1 MAAKT
6 SSAVKKSN
14 VSEEKQ
20 RAVARLQ
27 SLFEKYPVF
36 AIADL
41 KGLKASQLQV
51 LKKKF
56 KDEIEIHIAKNTIT
70 KIALSNLSGRFKDLE
85 AINKYLEGPNAFI
98 FSKKNPFYLYLM
110 FEKNKVA
117 SAASPG
123 DIAPSDIMVSA
134 GNTGMQPGPILS
146 KFGAAKIQTKM
157 QDGTVWIAKDTV
169 VARKGDTISADLA
182 DLLGKLGL
190 KPILVGIKLRMGYD
204 GGVIPGD
211 VLAINLDQYK
221 ADLASAVRGAFN
233 LSVNAVYPT
242 RETAPLLIAKAYME
256 AKSVA
261 VKSGSPIPEV
271 MGEVLALADQQ
282 GKAVARAVK
291 EKHPEIKL

>member
-6 SSAVKKSN
+6 SSIKKRK
-14 VSEEKQ
+14 VSREKQ
-20 RAVARLQ
+20 ESVAYLQ

-56 KDEIEIHIAKNTIT
+56 KDEIEIHIAKNTLT
-70 KIALSNLSGRFKDLE
+70 KIALSNLSGKYKDME
-85 AINKYLEGPNAFI
+85 AITKYLDGPNAFI
-98 FSKKNPFYLYLM
+98 FSKKNPFYMYLM

-123 DIAPSDIMVSA
+123 DIAPIDIMVTA

-146 KFGAAKIQTKM
+146 KFGASKIQTKM

-169 VARKGDTISADLA
+169 VAKKGDTISGDLA

-204 GGVIPGD
+204 EGVIPGD
-211 VLAINLDQYK
+211 VLAINLDEYRVNVMG
-221 ADLASAVRGAFN
+221 AVHQAFN
-233 LSVNAVYPT
+233 LSINAVYPT
-242 RETAPLLIAKAYME
+242 KETVPLLIAKAYME

-261 VKSGSPIPEV
+261 VKSGSPLPEV
-271 MGEVLALADQQ
+271 MGDVLALAEQR
-282 GKAVARAVK
+282 GKAVAKAVK
-291 EKHPEIKL
+291 EKHPEINL

>member
-6 SSAVKKSN
+6 SSIKKRK
-14 VSEEKQ
+14 VSREKQ
-20 RAVARLQ
+20 ESVAYLQ

-56 KDEIEIHIAKNTIT
+56 KDEIEIHIAKNTLT
-70 KIALSNLSGRFKDLE
+70 KIALSNLSGKYKDME
-85 AINKYLEGPNAFI
+85 AITKYLDGPNAFI
-98 FSKKNPFYLYLM
+98 FSKKNPFYMYLM

-123 DIAPSDIMVSA
+123 DTAPIDIMVTA

-146 KFGAAKIQTKM
+146 KFGASKIQTKM

-169 VARKGDTISADLA
+169 VAKKGDTISGDLA

-204 GGVIPGD
+204 EGVIPGD
-211 VLAINLDQYK
+211 VLAINLDEYRVNVMG
-221 ADLASAVRGAFN
+221 AVHQAFN
-233 LSVNAVYPT
+233 LSINAVYPT
-242 RETAPLLIAKAYME
+242 KETVPLLIAKAYME

-261 VKSGSPIPEV
+261 VKSGSPLPEV
-271 MGEVLALADQQ
+271 MGDVLALAEQR
-282 GKAVARAVK
+282 GRAVAKAVK
-291 EKHPEIKL
+291 EKHPEINL

>member
-6 SSAVKKSN
+6 SSAKKSK
-14 VSEEKQ
+14 VSKEKQ
-20 RAVARLQ
+20 ESVKHLE
-27 SLFEKYPVF
+27 SLFEKYPIF

-41 KGLKASQLQV
+41 KGLKASQLQI

-56 KDEIEIHIAKNTIT
+56 KNEIEIHIAKNTLT
-70 KIALSNLSGRFKDLE
+70 KIAISNLSDKYKDQE
-85 AINKYLEGPNAFI
+85 SIKKYLAGPNAFI
-98 FSKKNPFYLYLM
+98 FSKKNPFYMYLM

-123 DIAPSDIMVSA
+123 DIAPNDLTVTA

-169 VARKGDTISADLA
+169 VAKKGDAISADLA

-190 KPILVGIKLRMGYD
+190 KPILVGIKLKMGYD
-204 GGVIPGD
+204 ESVIPGD
-211 VLAINLDQYK
+211 VLAINLDEYK
-221 ADLASAVRGAFN
+221 ANVAVAVHEAFN
-233 LSVNAVYPT
+233 LSINAVYPT
-242 RETAPLLIAKAYME
+242 KETAPVLIAKAYFE

-261 VKSGSPIPEV
+261 VKSGSPVPEV
-271 MGEVLALADQQ
+271 MGEVLALAEQR
-282 GKAVARAVK
+282 GKAVAKVVK
-291 EKHPEIKL
+291 EKHPEINL

>member
-1 MAAKT
+1 MAPKK
-6 SSAVKKSN
+6 SSAKKSK
-14 VSEEKQ
+14 VSVEKQ
-20 RAVARLQ
+20 ESVKRLQ
-27 SLFEKYPVF
+27 SLFNKYPIF

-56 KDEIEIHIAKNTIT
+56 KDEIEIHIAKNTLT
-70 KIALSNLSGRFKDLE
+70 KIAISNLSDKYKDSDSIK
-85 AINKYLEGPNAFI
+85 AYLEGPNAFI
-98 FSKKNPFYLYLM
+98 FSKKNPFYMYLM

-123 DIAPSDIMVSA
+123 DIAPNDLTVTA

-169 VARKGDTISADLA
+169 VAKKGDAISADLA
-182 DLLGKLGL
+182 DLLVKLGL
-190 KPILVGIKLRMGYD
+190 KPILVGIKLKMGYD

-211 VLAINLDQYK
+211 VLAINLDEYK
-221 ADLASAVRGAFN
+221 ANVATAVHEAFN
-233 LSVNAVYPT
+233 LSINAVYPT
-242 RETAPLLIAKAYME
+242 KETAPLLIAKAYAE

-261 VKSGSPIPEV
+261 VKSGSPIPEL
-271 MGEVLALADQQ
+271 MGDVLALAEQR
-282 GKAVARAVK
+282 GKAVAKAVK
-291 EKHPEIKL
+291 EKHPEINL

>member
-6 SSAVKKSN
+6 SSVKKRK
-14 VSEEKQ
+14 VSGEKQ
-20 RAVARLQ
+20 ESVAYLQ
-27 SLFEKYPVF
+27 SLFEKYPIF

-41 KGLKASQLQV
+41 KGLKASQLQI

-56 KDEIEIHIAKNTIT
+56 KDDIEIHIAKNTLT
-70 KIALSNLSGRFKDLE
+70 KIALSNLSGKFKDADE
-85 AINKYLEGPNAFI
+85 VTKYLEGPNAFI
-98 FSKKNPFYLYLM
+98 FSNKNPFYMYLM

-123 DIAPSDIMVSA
+123 DIAPSDLTVTA

-169 VARKGDTISADLA
+169 VAKKGDTISADLA

-211 VLAINLDQYK
+211 VLAINLDEYK
-221 ADLASAVRGAFN
+221 ANVVAAVHEAFN
-233 LSVNAVYPT
+233 LSINAVYPT
-242 RETAPLLIAKAYME
+242 KETVPLLVAKAYIE

-271 MGEVLALADQQ
+271 MGEVLSLAEQR
-282 GKAVARAVK
+282 GKAVAKAVK

>member
-6 SSAVKKSN
+6 SSAKKSK
-14 VSEEKQ
+14 VSKEKQ
-20 RAVARLQ
+20 ESVKHLE
-27 SLFEKYPVF
+27 SLFEKYPIF

-41 KGLKASQLQV
+41 KGLKASQLQI

-56 KDEIEIHIAKNTIT
+56 KNEIEIHIAKNTLT
-70 KIALSNLSGRFKDLE
+70 KIAISNLSDKYKDQE
-85 AINKYLEGPNAFI
+85 SIKKYLAGPNAFI
-98 FSKKNPFYLYLM
+98 FSKKNPFYMYLM

-123 DIAPSDIMVSA
+123 DIAPNDLTVTA

-169 VARKGDTISADLA
+169 VAKKGDAISADLA

-190 KPILVGIKLRMGYD
+190 KPILVGIKLKMGYD
-204 GGVIPGD
+204 ESVIPGD
-211 VLAINLDQYK
+211 VLAINLDEYK
-221 ADLASAVRGAFN
+221 ANVAVAVHEAFN
-233 LSVNAVYPT
+233 LSINAVYPT
-242 RETAPLLIAKAYME
+242 KETAPVLIAKAYVE

-271 MGEVLALADQQ
+271 MGEVLALAEQR
-282 GKAVARAVK
+282 GKAVAKVVK
-291 EKHPEIKL
+291 EKHPEINL

>member
-6 SSAVKKSN
+6 SSVKKRK
-14 VSEEKQ
+14 VSREKQ
-20 RAVARLQ
+20 ESVAYLQ

-56 KDEIEIHIAKNTIT
+56 KDEIEIHIAKNTLT
-70 KIALSNLSGRFKDLE
+70 KIALSNLSGKYKDME
-85 AINKYLEGPNAFI
+85 AITKYLDGPNAFI
-98 FSKKNPFYLYLM
+98 FSKKNPFYMYLM

-123 DIAPSDIMVSA
+123 DTAPIDIMVTA

-146 KFGAAKIQTKM
+146 KFGASKIQTKM

-169 VARKGDTISADLA
+169 VAKKGDTISGDLA

-204 GGVIPGD
+204 EGVIPGD
-211 VLAINLDQYK
+211 VLAINLDEYRVNVMG
-221 ADLASAVRGAFN
+221 AVHQAFN
-233 LSVNAVYPT
+233 LSINAVYPT
-242 RETAPLLIAKAYME
+242 KETVPLLIAKAYME

-261 VKSGSPIPEV
+261 VKSGSPLPEV
-271 MGEVLALADQQ
+271 MGDVLALAEQR
-282 GKAVARAVK
+282 GKAVAKAVK
-291 EKHPEIKL
+291 EKHPEINL

>member
-6 SSAVKKSN
+6 SSIKKRK
-14 VSEEKQ
+14 VSREKQ
-20 RAVARLQ
+20 ESVAYLQ

-56 KDEIEIHIAKNTIT
+56 KDEIEIHIAKNTLT
-70 KIALSNLSGRFKDLE
+70 KIALSNLSGKYKDME
-85 AINKYLEGPNAFI
+85 AITKYLDGPNAFI
-98 FSKKNPFYLYLM
+98 FSKKNPFYMYLM

-123 DIAPSDIMVSA
+123 DTAPIDIMVTA

-146 KFGAAKIQTKM
+146 KFGASKIQTKM

-169 VARKGDTISADLA
+169 VAKKGDTISGDLA

-204 GGVIPGD
+204 EGVIPGD
-211 VLAINLDQYK
+211 VLAINLDEYRVNVMG
-221 ADLASAVRGAFN
+221 AVHQAFN
-233 LSVNAVYPT
+233 LSINAVYPT
-242 RETAPLLIAKAYME
+242 KETVPLLIAKAYME

-261 VKSGSPIPEV
+261 VKSGSPLPEV
-271 MGEVLALADQQ
+271 MGDVLALAEQR
-282 GKAVARAVK
+282 GKAVAKAVK
-291 EKHPEIKL
+291 EKHPEINL

>member
-1 MAAKT
+1 MAPKK
-6 SSAVKKSN
+6 SSAKKSK
-14 VSEEKQ
+14 VSVEKQ
-20 RAVARLQ
+20 ESVKRLQ
-27 SLFEKYPVF
+27 SLFNKYPIF

-56 KDEIEIHIAKNTIT
+56 KDEIEIHIAKNTLT
-70 KIALSNLSGRFKDLE
+70 KIAISNLSDKYKDSDSIK
-85 AINKYLEGPNAFI
+85 AYLEGPNAFI
-98 FSKKNPFYLYLM
+98 FSKKNPFYMYLM

-123 DIAPSDIMVSA
+123 DIAPSDLTVTA

-169 VARKGDTISADLA
+169 VAKKGDAISADLA
-182 DLLGKLGL
+182 DLLVKLGL
-190 KPILVGIKLRMGYD
+190 KPILVGIKLKMGYD

-211 VLAINLDQYK
+211 VLAINLDEYK
-221 ADLASAVRGAFN
+221 ANVAAAVHEAFN
-233 LSVNAVYPT
+233 LSINAVYPT
-242 RETAPLLIAKAYME
+242 KETAPLLIAKAYAE

-261 VKSGSPIPEV
+261 VKSGSPIPEL
-271 MGEVLALADQQ
+271 MGDVLALAEQR
-282 GKAVARAVK
+282 GKAVAKAVK
-291 EKHPEIKL
+291 EKHPEINL